1 MAKYFPVFLDLEGTE
16 CLVVGAGEIA
26 TGKAAQ
32 LLKYGARITIVAPR
46 ATEQVRQWAREGRVR
61 YHARE
66 FRESDLD
73 GKTLVVGSTDRPEVN
88 RTVYEAARRRSVLA
102 NIVDVP
108 ELCSFI
114 YGAVVE
120 RGDLQIAISTSGR
133 SPAYA
138 AHLRR
143 ALEEQFGEEYAD
155 YVDIL
160 GQARRAVRE
169 AVPDLEEQKEVYSR
183 ILRLDLL
190 SLIRCG
196 RKEDALRA
204 ALECIS
210 PSSD

>member
-16 CLVVGAGEIA
+16 CLVVGAGDIA

-32 LLKYGARITIVAPR
+32 LLKYGASLTIVAPE
-46 ATEQVRQWAREGRVR
+46 ATEQVREWASQGRVR

-73 GKTLVVGSTDRPEVN
+73 GKVLVVGSTDRPDVN
-88 RTVYEAARRRSVLA
+88 RSVFEAARRRGILA

-143 ALEEQFGEEYAD
+143 ELEQQFGEEYAL

-160 GQARRAVRE
+160 GQVRRAVRE
-169 AVPDLEEQKEVYSR
+169 AIPDLEEQKRVYSR
-183 ILRLDLL
+183 ILEMGLL
-190 SLIRCG
+190 SLIRAG
-196 RKEDALRA
+196 RSDEALKA

>member
-1 MAKYFPVFLDLEGTE
+1 VARYFPIFLDLEGTE

-32 LLKYGARITIVAPR
+32 LLKYGARLTIVAPR
-46 ATEQVRQWAREGRVR
+46 ATQQVLEWAKQGRVR
-61 YHARE
+61 YHDRE
-66 FRESDLD
+66 FQESDLD

-88 RTVYEAARRRSVLA
+88 RRVYEAARSRNILA

-143 ALEEQFGEEYAD
+143 ELENQFGEEYAE

-160 GQARRAVRE
+160 GQVRRAVRK
-169 AVPDLEEQKEVYSR
+169 AVTDLEEQKNVYAR
-183 ILRLDLL
+183 ILQMDLL
-190 SLIRCG
+190 SLIRSG
-196 RKEDALRA
+196 RKEEALKA